1 MIDLRSDTVTRP
13 SEGMRRAMYEAEVG
27 DDVYG
32 EDPTVNRLQ
41 ERVADRLGTEAALF
55 VPSGTMANQICLH
68 VLTDPGDEVILE
80 RGAHVFNYESGA
92 AGILSGLQ
100 LHPIDGENGLLS
112 AEQVE
117 AAVRP
122 DAVVAPRTRVVSV
135 ENTANKA
142 GGVVYPLDRI
152 EAIAETARRHDLHL
166 HLDGARL
173 WNAAVAHDVPERAYA
188 APFDLTWVA
197 LSKGLGAPAGSV
209 IAGPEPL
216 IDDARRARKQFG
228 GGMRQAGILAA
239 AGLYALEHHRPSLA
253 DDHKKAQTLAE
264 TLADLPAFDLDVDAV
279 ETNIVIFEVLD
290 GTAADV
296 VETLEADDVLLTPF
310 GPRTV
315 RATTHRDV
323 SMAEVETAADRLRT
337 RFSA

>member
-1 MIDLRSDTVTRP
+1 
-13 SEGMRRAMYEAEVG
+13 
-27 DDVYG
+27 
-32 EDPTVNRLQ
+32 
-41 ERVADRLGTEAALF
+41 
-55 VPSGTMANQICLH
+55 
-68 VLTDPGDEVILE
+68 
-80 RGAHVFNYESGA
+80 
-92 AGILSGLQ
+92 
-100 LHPIDGENGLLS
+100 
-112 AEQVE
+112 
-117 AAVRP
+117 
-122 DAVVAPRTRVVSV
+122 
-135 ENTANKA
+135 
-142 GGVVYPLDRI
+142 
-152 EAIAETARRHDLHL
+152 
-166 HLDGARL
+166 
-173 WNAAVAHDVPERAYA
+173 
-188 APFDLTWVA
+188 
-197 LSKGLGAPAGSV
+197 
-209 IAGPEPL
+209 
-216 IDDARRARKQFG
+216 
-228 GGMRQAGILAA
+228 MRQAGILAA